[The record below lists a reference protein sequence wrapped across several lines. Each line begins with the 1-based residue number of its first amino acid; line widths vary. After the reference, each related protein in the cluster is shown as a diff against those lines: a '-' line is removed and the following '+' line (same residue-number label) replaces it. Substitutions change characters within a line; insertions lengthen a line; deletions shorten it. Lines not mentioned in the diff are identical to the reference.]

1 MSLGSSPSGST
12 NLKNMKLATA
22 TWCAP
27 CKTLKARIESS
38 GVKVEFK
45 DMDVDPSFFA
55 QNNIRTVPT
64 LVTDDG
70 ELIFGANEIAQKLG
84 LD

>member
-1 MSLGSSPSGST
+1 
-12 NLKNMKLATA
+12 
-22 TWCAP
+22 
-27 CKTLKARIESS
+27 
-38 GVKVEFK
+38 
-45 DMDVDPSFFA
+45 MDVDPNFFA

-84 LD
+84 L